1 MTQTMFHQIFSW
13 SCFQPLASSFKH
25 KNALQSFILKTNK
38 PTKYFLDSQLLV
50 VLVLPVLHFL
60 CSQTSWKSSSCS
72 QSPCSSPPVH
82 CPHSFL
88 IATAVTTAT
97 FSLPWPLF
105 GTCHYWQFVFL
116 KTRFIWLLWY
126 SCLLVFF
133 FALYCLICDLF
144 PKCSC
149 FWDSDLVSTF
159 SHSELPLF
167 RLPCFKGLSFPCL
180 LSFCTHWYTPK
191 SVLNSDLKSPLEYI
205 LITYWHLDLNVAQTS
220 QTPHIPNW
228 FFTLMLS
235 GRTVQ
240 VWR

>member
-13 SCFQPLASSFKH
+13 SYFQPLASSFKH

-50 VLVLPVLHFL
+50 VLVPPVLHFL

-144 PKCSC
+144 LNAHVSEILTWFQLYLTLNFPCSG
-149 FWDSDLVSTF
+149 FLVSRSSLSPACSLFAHIGT
-159 SHSELPLF
+159 LPNLCWIQTWNH
-167 RLPCFKGLSFPCL
+167 L
-180 LSFCTHWYTPK
+180 W
-191 SVLNSDLKSPLEYI
+191 N
-205 LITYWHLDLNVAQTS
+205 TY
-220 QTPHIPNW
+220 
-228 FFTLMLS
+228 
-235 GRTVQ
+235 
-240 VWR
+240 